1 MKTHTATLGL
11 WKLKAIH
18 SLSCL
23 LGIGL
28 PCMLVFGAWLT
39 LDSLDQIKPILS
51 VSFVFVLLG
60 FFFES
65 YYSDF
70 KFMDCPSCG
79 DFIRVR
85 FDRECGRC
93 GRRQGEERLLVE
105 PCMHCG
111 DRVGKISCAGCGEEM
126 NL

>member
-1 MKTHTATLGL
+1 LGL
-11 WKLKAIH
+11 GKLKAIQ
-18 SLSCL
+18 SFSCL

-28 PCMLVFGAWLT
+28 PGVLVFGGWLT
-39 LDSLDQIKPILS
+39 LNTLDEMKPVMS

-65 YYSDF
+65 YYSELR
-70 KFMDCPSCG
+70 FMDCPSCG

-85 FDRECGRC
+85 FDWECVHC
-93 GRRQGEERLLVE
+93 GCRQGEEQLLVE
-105 PCMHCG
+105 PCRHCG
-111 DRVGKISCAGCGEEM
+111 GRMGKISCAECGEEM